1 MSEQKKETPSYRI
14 KHIGIRT
21 DSPEEARQLAVILS
35 ALLDL
40 GEVNET
46 PIACWAGSLFEVMN
60 SDARGQRGHVAL
72 QTEDVEAVMAHMQA
86 KGVEFDEKSIR
97 RDETGRICFVYLKL
111 ELAGFQ
117 FHLTT

>member
-1 MSEQKKETPSYRI
+1 MSKIRYTI
-14 KHIGIRT
+14 KHVGIRT

-40 GEVNET
+40 GDVNET
-46 PIACWAGSLFEVMN
+46 PIACWAGTLFEVMN
-60 SDARGQRGHVAL
+60 SDVRGARGHVAL
-72 QTEDVEAVMAHMQA
+72 QTDDVEAAIADMKA

-97 RDETGRICFVYLKL
+97 RDENGKICFIYLKL
-111 ELAGFQ
+111 DLNGFQ